1 MPIEESER
9 QDAAAR
15 LRRLLRPT
23 SIVVAGGNDAAEVIR
38 QCRAIGYE
46 GSLAAIHPHREAI
59 AGVHCVRSV
68 AELAQVPDAAFL
80 AVPPAATVQL
90 VGQLAQRGCGGA
102 VCYASGFAEIGGA
115 GAALQARLVQ
125 AAGAMPLLGPNGYGF
140 VNYLDGVALWPDRH
154 GGRRLT
160 HGERGVAL
168 LTQSGNI
175 ALNLTMQRRHLPLA
189 AVFALGNA
197 AALHFHTLLDA
208 LSADERISAIGLH
221 IEGLADVPAF
231 AEAALRA
238 LDRGVAIVA
247 IKTGASQLGAKL
259 AASHTDALA
268 GRDVLFDALFDRV
281 GIARVHDLAE
291 WIEALKLLHAGGPLH
306 GSRVA
311 AMSCSGG
318 EASLVAD
325 LGAKAGIE
333 FPPPDAASASRLNEV
348 LGHKVPPGNPLD
360 YHTYIW
366 GDEAALT
373 ACFAA
378 MADLPVDLALLVL
391 DFPVRD
397 EVAEDE
403 QVMGWD
409 ESLRAFIAALKDR
422 PAVRGAVVSSL
433 AEGMPAAQAQRLLAA
448 GIAPLQGLR
457 EAVIAI
463 RAAARIGQRRSAPR
477 PLTLWRTSAGPT
489 SAPASETLDEAAGK
503 ALLAAHGVA
512 VPEGCVIDAAT
523 SADRMAD
530 LLAAAG
536 RIGYPVVLKAVSA
549 QVLHK
554 TEHGAV
560 ELNLGSATDLRAA
573 ADRLASHPRWLV
585 ERMVTGAVAE
595 LIAGITRDPKMG
607 LALTIGMG
615 GVCVEV
621 LDDTATLLLPV
632 QAQDVEAALRGLR
645 GFALL
650 NGYRGRPRASMAEI
664 VQALMAIARCAQA
677 LGDRC
682 SRIEVNPLIVLAD
695 GAVAADTVA
704 ILGVY
709 DGGRGCESALG
720 DDGDDGDEG

>member
-1 MPIEESER
+1 MPIEEDD
-9 QDAAAR
+9 DAPAR
-15 LRRLLRPT
+15 LPRLLRPA

-59 AGVHCVRSV
+59 EGVRCVRSV
-68 AELAQVPDAAFL
+68 AKLAQVPDAAFL

-90 VGQLAQRGCGGA
+90 VSQLAQRGCGGV
-102 VCYASGFAEIGGA
+102 VCYASGFAEIGGE
-115 GAALQARLVQ
+115 GVALQARLVQ

-140 VNYLDGVALWPDRH
+140 LNYLDGVALWPDRH

-160 HGERGVAL
+160 PGERGVAL
-168 LTQSGNI
+168 LAQSGNI

-197 AALHFHTLLDA
+197 AALHFHTLIDA
-208 LSADERISAIGLH
+208 LTADDRISAIGLH
-221 IEGLADVPAF
+221 IEGLTDVPAF

-238 LDRGVAIVA
+238 LDRGVPIVA

-325 LGAKAGIE
+325 LGAKSGIE
-333 FPPPDAASASRLNEV
+333 FPPVDAASASRLNEV
-348 LGHKVPPGNPLD
+348 LGDKVPPGNPLD

-366 GDEAALT
+366 GDEPALA

-397 EVAEDE
+397 EVAADE
-403 QVMGWD
+403 RLVGWD
-409 ESLRAFIAALKDR
+409 ESLRAFVAALKDR

-433 AEGMPAAQAQRLLAA
+433 AEGMPAAQAQQLLAA

-463 RAAARIGQRRSAPR
+463 RAAARIGQRHNVPR
-477 PLTLWRTSAGPT
+477 PPALWRTSATPMREET
-489 SAPASETLDEAAGK
+489 IETLDEAAGK
-503 ALLAAHGVA
+503 ALLAAYGVA

-523 SADRMAD
+523 SADRIAD
-530 LLAAAG
+530 LLAAAE

-549 QVLHK
+549 QMLHK

-560 ELNLGSATDLRAA
+560 ELNLRDAAELRAA
-573 ADRLASHPRWLV
+573 ADCLAGHPRWLV
-585 ERMVTGAVAE
+585 ERMITGTVAE
-595 LIAGITRDPKMG
+595 LIVGITRDPQMG
-607 LALTIGMG
+607 LSLTIGMG
-615 GVCVEV
+615 GVWVEV

-632 QAQDVEAALRGLR
+632 QAQEVEDALRGLH
-645 GFALL
+645 GFRLL
-650 NGYRGRPRASMAEI
+650 DGYRGRARASVAGIVDAVMA
-664 VQALMAIARCAQA
+664 VARCAEA
-677 LGDRC
+677 LGD
-682 SRIEVNPLIVLAD
+682 SVGQIEVNPLMVLED
-695 GAVAADTVA
+695 GAVAADVVA
-704 ILGVY
+704 SVC
-709 DGGRGCESALG
+709 GGNRP
-720 DDGDDGDEG
+720 